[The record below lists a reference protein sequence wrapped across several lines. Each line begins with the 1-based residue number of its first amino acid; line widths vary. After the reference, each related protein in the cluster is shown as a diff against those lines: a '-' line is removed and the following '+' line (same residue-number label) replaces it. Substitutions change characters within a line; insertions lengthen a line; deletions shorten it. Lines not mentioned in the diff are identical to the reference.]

1 MFLSMLS
8 EIPVWKD
15 KLAFMIKTFNKLTN
29 RVARASKLNV

>member
-15 KLAFMIKTFNKLTN
+15 KFAFMIKTFNKLTN
-29 RVARASKLNV
+29 RVARATELNV